1 MKDFNFQTTKS
12 GVVGGQYKIYIDG
25 EYIGEAEI
33 KDFQSADKTVATAP
47 ETTLKLQFFQPTVT
61 VDLGFEVPEV
71 TPGEGYRLLEPDE
84 PLMELDEVMLYKP
97 SFSSSGPT
105 WRRTWT
111 PVRTNFGAQVLPNTY
126 RRRCKFQEGEIV
138 WVDPKHSGLGQTL
151 FRVGADSNGNGICLR
166 YAMSSNRYKKPFG
179 TLHLDAK
186 YLVPITESRQLAYK
200 NRLDEIKELDDAI
213 EKQLDR
219 RNRIMLEMRNL

>member
-12 GVVGGQYKIYIDG
+12 GIVGGQYKIYIDG

-33 KDFQSADKTVATAP
+33 KDFQSADKTGATAP
-47 ETTLKLQFFQPTVT
+47 ETTLKLQFFQPMVT
-61 VDLGFEVPEV
+61 V

-84 PLMELDEVMLYKP
+84 PLMELDEVMLYN
-97 SFSSSGPT
+97 SFISSSGPT

-111 PVRTNFGAQVLPNTY
+111 PVRANFGAQVLPNTY

-151 FRVGADSNGNGICLR
+151 FRVGVDGNGNGVSLR
-166 YAMSSNRYKKPFG
+166 YVIPSSRYKKPFG